1 MRTRHAAL
9 LSVAALLLGAC
20 SSGSSGVGP
29 TDTTSGNGAPPP
41 VTRPAFRPMFQP
53 ADGIL
58 PYPTD
63 LFLNGSVDG
72 TVNFPTLAVTP
83 NGAAVNALDGFGVNG
98 EITVRFS
105 APIDADTL
113 SAPGAV
119 TVLETTMRTV
129 VASATSIARVPVGVR
144 RLLLPDV
151 DYSIQ
156 VSDAADARGQVLSI
170 KPLLPLTPSSGG
182 AIDGA
187 PPGLVDNGGVGY
199 LVILTSAIQATDGT
213 PAQADNDYAG
223 IKQAIGAN
231 PAAPSPGCGVM
242 PTATAAALCSATVPQ
257 LLIAAGAHI
266 PLDAVTLTFSFTTES
281 TRDALV
287 EMAGQ
292 IMDGTAPTIAAQALP
307 NGQGGILTS
316 RDLLDPTHTNPFL
329 SGNADVY
336 AGMITLPY
344 FLPTPADASVSMP
357 APPLTGQWLS
367 ADAVSLVPGQ
377 AGSHYVTR
385 YNPVAAV
392 THPQTIPVLITVP
405 NNRLRPVAGWPVVI
419 FVHGITRNRTDALA
433 LSEAYARAGIAV
445 AAIDLPLHGI
455 APTDATAFL
464 RNAATPERTFD
475 ADYIDNTTGLPPGD
489 GIVDGSGRN
498 FIQITSPITSRD
510 NLRQGVLDQIGLAR
524 ALGDP
529 NSVIVGGSGPLLAP
543 FDPDSISLS
552 GQSLGGIV
560 GATVASLDSD
570 ITDFALS
577 VPGGL
582 ITDLLLQSQTFGPP
596 IGGGV
601 AAKLGPDTL
610 LYRAFFRDA
619 QAAADAGDPV
629 NHFAIAAA
637 SKPVLLH
644 KVIGDTVVPNSA
656 TDRLIVVGGLSKVIG
671 PGFIAPRSYVTFT
684 TGTHGSLLDP
694 TASAQ
699 LTLEMQTEFV
709 RFAAAHGAGSLVTD
723 PTYVDPSPTVP

>member
-1 MRTRHAAL
+1 
-9 LSVAALLLGAC
+9 
-20 SSGSSGVGP
+20 
-29 TDTTSGNGAPPP
+29 
-41 VTRPAFRPMFQP
+41 MFQP

-63 LFLNGSVDG
+63 LFVNGSVDG

-83 NGAAVNALDGFGVNG
+83 NGASVNALDGFGVNG

-105 APIDADTL
+105 APIDEATL
-113 SAPGAV
+113 AAPGAV

-129 VASATSIARVPVGVR
+129 IASATSIARVPIGVR
-144 RLLLPDV
+144 RVLLPGV
-151 DYSIQ
+151 DYAIA
-156 VSDAADARGQVLSI
+156 VSTAADARGQVLSI
-170 KPLLPLTPSSGG
+170 KPLKPLTPSSGG
-182 AIDGA
+182 ALDGA
-187 PPGLVDNGGVGY
+187 PAGLIDDNGVGY

-213 PAQADNDYAG
+213 AAQPDNDYAG

-231 PAAPSPGCGVM
+231 PAAPSPGCAAM
-242 PTATAAALCSATVPQ
+242 PTATAAALCQATVPH

-266 PLDAVTLTFSFTTES
+266 PLSAVTLTFSFTTQS
-281 TRDALV
+281 TRDSLV
-287 EMAGQ
+287 ELAGQ
-292 IMDGTAPTIAAQALP
+292 VMDGAAPALAAQALP

-329 SGNADVY
+329 HGIADVY
-336 AGMITLPY
+336 EGTITLPY

-367 ADAVSLVPGQ
+367 ATDVSLVPGQ
-377 AGSHYVTR
+377 TGSRYITR
-385 YNPVAAV
+385 YNPVPAV
-392 THPQTIPVLITVP
+392 THTQAIPVLITVP
-405 NNRLRPVAGWPVVI
+405 NFRPRPATGWPVVI

-433 LSEAYARAGIAV
+433 ISEAYASAGIAV

-455 APTDATAFL
+455 GPTDATAPL
-464 RNAATPERTFD
+464 RIPGIAERTFD
-475 ADYIDNTTGLPPGD
+475 VDYINNTTGLPPGD
-489 GIVDGSGRN
+489 GLVDGSGRN

-510 NLRQGVLDQIGLAR
+510 NLRQGVIDQLGLAR
-524 ALGDP
+524 ALGAP
-529 NSVIVGGSGPLLAP
+529 TTVIVGGSGPLLAP
-543 FDPDSISLS
+543 FDPDAISLS

-570 ITDFALS
+570 ITNFALS

-601 AAKLGPDTL
+601 AAQLGPDTL

-637 SKPVLLH
+637 AKPVLLH
-644 KVIGDTVVPNSA
+644 KVVGDAVVPNSA
-656 TDRLIVVGGLSKVIG
+656 TDRLIVVGGLAKATG
-671 PGFIAPRSYVTFT
+671 AGFVPARSYVTFT
-684 TGTHGSLLDP
+684 TGSHGSLLDP
-694 TASAQ
+694 TTSAQ
-699 LTLEMQTEFV
+699 VTVEMQSEFV
-709 RFAAAHGAGSLVTD
+709 RFAAAHGAGTLIID
-723 PTYVDPSPTVP
+723 PTYVDSSPTVP